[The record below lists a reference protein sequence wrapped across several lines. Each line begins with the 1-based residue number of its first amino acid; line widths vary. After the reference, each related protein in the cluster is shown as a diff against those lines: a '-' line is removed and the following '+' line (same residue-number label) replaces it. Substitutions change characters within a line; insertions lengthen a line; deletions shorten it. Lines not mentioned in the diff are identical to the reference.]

1 MRRQTRIVV
10 GFLDQVLRSGAL
22 IVEPHQQIDP
32 VFHVGHEDAVTV
44 LRGVEQLVLLRLI
57 YFLRLGFLLI
67 AQGEEPMGFPPALRL
82 IGKLAFVLRRR

>member
-57 YFLRLGFLLI
+57 YFLRLGFPI